1 MKNWFTIMFLHMYG
15 SLTLNQLQLIMHTHD
30 FRLKLG
36 IRVLRV
42 HQKIDSLRVKI
53 NAIKRYH
60 CVPYEKSSKLGY
72 SLDPNNSVFRIFKFN
87 LGVVFLAPNFE
98 TELRNLIQNIFN
110 SLQEINRPRAWS
122 GLLSF

>member
-30 FRLKLG
+30 FRLKLR

-53 NAIKRYH
+53 NAIKWYH
-60 CVPYEKSSKLGY
+60 HVPGEKSSKIGY
-72 SLDPNNSVFRIFKFN
+72 SLDPNNSVFRIFKFE
-87 LGVVFLAPNFE
+87 LGLCSWRQI
-98 TELRNLIQNIFN
+98 LKLK
-110 SLQEINRPRAWS
+110 LEIDS
-122 GLLSF
+122 KI

>member
-30 FRLKLG
+30 FRLKLR

-60 CVPYEKSSKLGY
+60 CVPYEKSSKLDP
-72 SLDPNNSVFRIFKFN
+72 SLDQFDPVSRIFKFKWDSCSWRHI
-87 LGVVFLAPNFE
+87 FE
-98 TELRNLIQNIFN
+98 TEFSNLTQNIT
-110 SLQEINRPRAWS
+110 
-122 GLLSF
+122 